1 MALPLPNALHERVAT
16 STSTAASTSSPYFRI
31 TAACIADA
39 AAAGSLL
46 AWGALSISLSP
57 SVSLCVRLSQ
67 SADFVLLEL
76 LPGAWAIAAKLAVL
90 SWPHTRFVCFG
101 VESRNLKRF
110 AH

>member
-31 TAACIADA
+31 TAACIAAAA

-46 AWGALSISLSP
+46 ALSP
-57 SVSLCVRLSQ
+57 SLSLSLRLSLCVRLSQ

-90 SWPHTRFVCFG
+90 SWPHTRVVCFG

-110 AH
+110 TH

>member
-1 MALPLPNALHERVAT
+1 MLL
-16 STSTAASTSSPYFRI
+16 
-31 TAACIADA
+31 
-39 AAAGSLL
+39 LL
-46 AWGALSISLSP
+46 ALFWRSLHLSLSLRL
-57 SVSLCVRLSQ
+57 SLCVRLSQ

-90 SWPHTRFVCFG
+90 SWPHTRVVCFG